1 MERWM
6 NGNPGQ
12 TTESQQPVTDDVPV
26 LISGC
31 GPVGLMMSIL
41 LSRQGIDNIVLEK
54 RAGVSNLPRA
64 RGITARSVEI
74 LSQLGLGPAVDAISL
89 APRWL
94 QHFVYTE
101 KLAGEL
107 VGMMPTQS
115 MRPGALAA
123 WSPCDYK
130 VAAQDRIDPMLY
142 DHAAA
147 YPQTQIRFGAEL
159 LSYEETPDD
168 IIANVRTAGNISR
181 IRARYLIGADGGKSL
196 LRQLAGIGETGRL
209 GFNSY
214 VNNHIRVDLERFIKG
229 REGALIWTLAP
240 GHEGLFQILDGRQY
254 WAVQI
259 QYDPKTDYPES
270 WTEDR
275 VLRTLRAMIGDPAAD
290 ELPIEILRS
299 YTFTLSATIS
309 ERLRAGRMLL
319 VGDAAHQVPPFGG
332 FGLNTG
338 IQTAHNLAWK
348 LGCVLRGEADDA
360 LLDSFDCE
368 RREVA
373 TRVCEFGRVNAG
385 YIGQLMRAVR
395 AASSTDEKREIVAG
409 SRQYGNWVGLDLGV
423 HYEGEGAFIADD
435 VPVPSVPDPIVDY
448 VPHAKPGHRAPHL
461 WVRRGDERISTVLL
475 FDRFVL
481 LTGADGARWIQA
493 VRVVREQGLAQL
505 EAHVVAAGGDLIP
518 EGDFCGLYGI
528 TPSGA
533 VLVRPDGHVGFRTPG
548 SVADP
553 VAVLVDVFDRIL
565 CRAALRKTGEHE

>member
-1 MERWM
+1 M
-6 NGNPGQ
+6 NSNPRQ
-12 TTESQQPVTDDVPV
+12 TTESQQPITDDVPV

-142 DHAAA
+142 DHAAG
-147 YPQTQIRFGAEL
+147 YSQTQIRFGAEL

-168 IIANVRTAGNISR
+168 VIVNVRTAGNISR
-181 IRARYLIGADGGKSL
+181 IRARYLIAADGGKSL

-240 GHEGLFQILDGRQY
+240 GHEGLFQILDGQQY

-259 QYDPKTDYPES
+259 QYDPKIDHPES

-275 VLRTLRAMIGDPAAD
+275 VLRALRAMIGDPAAD

-309 ERLRAGRMLL
+309 ERLRAGRLLL

-348 LGCVLRGEADDA
+348 LGCVLRGEAGDA

-395 AASSTDEKREIVAG
+395 AASSTDEKREIVAR

-435 VPVPSVPDPIVDY
+435 VHVPSVPDPIVDY

-461 WVRRGDERISTVLL
+461 WVRRGNERISTILL
-475 FDRFVL
+475 FDRFML
-481 LTGADGARWIQA
+481 LTGADGAPWIRA
-493 VRVVREQGLAQL
+493 AHIVREQGVPQL

-528 TPSGA
+528 TASGA
-533 VLVRPDGHVGFRTPG
+533 VLVRPDGHVCFRAPG

-553 VAVLVDVFDRIL
+553 VTVLVAVFDRIL
-565 CRAALRKTGEHE
+565 CRAALKKTPGA

>member
-1 MERWM
+1 MSEHL
-6 NGNPGQ
+6 GD
-12 TTESQQPVTDDVPV
+12 TTVDRLSVDEDVPV

-54 RAGVSNLPRA
+54 RAGVSDLPRA
-64 RGITARSVEI
+64 RGICARTVEI
-74 LSQLGLGPAVDAISL
+74 LTQLGLGPRVAAISL
-89 APRWL
+89 PPRWL
-94 QHFVYTE
+94 QNFVYTE
-101 KLAGEL
+101 KLAGAL
-107 VGMMPTQS
+107 VGMMPTHV

-130 VAAQDRIDPMLY
+130 VAAQDRIDPMLF
-142 DHAAA
+142 DHAKGQ
-147 YPQTQIRFGAEL
+147 PQAQIRFGAEL
-159 LSYEETPDD
+159 LNYEETPDSVV
-168 IIANVRTAGNISR
+168 ATVRTAGGTDR

-196 LRQLAGIGETGRL
+196 LRRLAGIGETGRL
-209 GFNSY
+209 GFRSY
-214 VNNHIRVDLERFIKG
+214 VNNHIRVDLDRFING

-240 GHEGLFQILDGRQY
+240 GHEGLFQILDGKQY

-259 QYDPKTDYPES
+259 QYDPKTDHPES

-275 VLRTLRAMIGDPAAD
+275 LVSTIRAMIGDPAAD
-290 ELPIEILRS
+290 KLPLEILRT

-348 LGCVLRGEADDA
+348 LGCVLRGEAGEA
-360 LLDSFDCE
+360 LLDSYDRE

-385 YIGQLMRAVR
+385 YIEQLMAAIR
-395 AASSTDEKREIVAG
+395 AASSIEDRRAVVAR

-423 HYEGEGAFIADD
+423 HYEGEGAFIPDG
-435 VPVPSVPDPIVDY
+435 VPVPPVADPIVDY
-448 VPHAKPGHRAPHL
+448 IPHAKPGHRAPHL
-461 WVRRGDERISTVLL
+461 WVYRGTERISTVLL
-475 FDRFVL
+475 FDRFTL
-481 LTGADGARWIQA
+481 LTGAGGARWLEA
-493 VRVVREQGLAQL
+493 ARVLRERGVVPQIA
-505 EAHVVAAGGDLIP
+505 AHVVAADGDLVP
-518 EGDFCGLYGI
+518 EGDFCALYGI

-533 VLVRPDGHVGFRTPG
+533 VLVRPDGHVGWRVPAEVDDPA
-548 SVADP
+548 SVLTD
-553 VAVLVDVFDRIL
+553 VLHRIL
-565 CRAALRKTGEHE
+565 CRQTSGP